1 MNLAFKGIIFFS
13 TIFGTF
19 YSDVFRVL
27 VLFVAF
33 VCFGR
38 RLTFLTVTNTNSMK
52 GKVVLIT
59 GGNVG
64 IGEFKSFLEFVLV
77 NTVYP

>member
-1 MNLAFKGIIFFS
+1 MKSNLFPLIFYTFQ
-13 TIFGTF
+13 IF
-19 YSDVFRVL
+19 
-27 VLFVAF
+27 VLFVAM

-52 GKVVLIT
+52 GKNVLIT

-64 IGEFKSFLEFVLV
+64 IGK
-77 NTVYP
+77 